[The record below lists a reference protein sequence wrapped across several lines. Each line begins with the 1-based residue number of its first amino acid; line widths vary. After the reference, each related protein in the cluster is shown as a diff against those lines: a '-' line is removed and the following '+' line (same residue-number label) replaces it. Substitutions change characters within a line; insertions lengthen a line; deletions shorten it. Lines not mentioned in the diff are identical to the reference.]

1 MFVHGGYSINAE
13 KIKDIQVDHS
23 KASKI
28 KTVWSYC
35 KIC

>member
-23 KASKI
+23 KA
-28 KTVWSYC
+28 VWSYC